1 MACCVMAMLVSIL
14 GLWANKNTFINRND
28 TSGEMLDSLDARDI
42 SLRLEDQSV
51 HTFHNP
57 AHLQYCQGEVL
68 ASTQFYGNESLHS
81 NSTIGMSVFERS
93 VEAPFVA
100 LFALWI
106 FVVMPVLLSDMSSVL
121 GAERTALRDPID
133 SIESKIKKNPLPN

>member
-1 MACCVMAMLVSIL
+1 MVPPARCSTLSTLA
-14 GLWANKNTFINRND
+14 
-28 TSGEMLDSLDARDI
+28 TSLFDSKIKVCTLFTI
-42 SLRLEDQSV
+42 PL
-51 HTFHNP
+51 P

-106 FVVMPVLLSDMSSVL
+106 FVVMPVVLSDTFYLTRKLSRVCTVL
-121 GAERTALRDPID
+121 GCGPR
-133 SIESKIKKNPLPN
+133 